1 MGTKMI
7 DSSSFIQK
15 VSPYVI
21 SKTDSNQYMDIKGL
35 RSDLSKLTKEVVK
48 RQQPVVY
55 LDKNGV
61 RAYMTSINSQIEI
74 KNQKF
79 GR

>member
-21 SKTDSNQYMDIKGL
+21 SKTDANYNTDV
-35 RSDLSKLTKEVVK
+35 RDLTRKIEGLTKEVAK